1 MNRNADKFD
10 NYLAEKSEDYPRY
23 TTFAL
28 TQYEYDGR
36 YSQDDDAADYIR
48 VPRMFAT
55 IS

>member
-1 MNRNADKFD
+1 MNQYDDRFDK
-10 NYLAEKSEDYPRY
+10 YLDEKSDDYARY

-48 VPRMFAT
+48 VPRIFAT
-55 IS
+55 NS